1 MQVWPQV
8 AHMQRSNSKWTP
20 STHTVL
26 SAVFLAIHETARTA
40 LAVNKGNAIAC
51 VPTSSILHDNQ
62 HETISKTLWS
72 VATTETRSC
81 FLALLVKTA
90 LCFTP
95 ADRALPAQPKLGYLP
110 CKEAVRTAGVQLLL
124 SLQGNSHPLLML
136 RGTEQEFCSTS
147 TCRAF

>member
-26 SAVFLAIHETARTA
+26 SAVFLAIHETVPTA

-62 HETISKTLWS
+62 HETISKTL
-72 VATTETRSC
+72 
-81 FLALLVKTA
+81 
-90 LCFTP
+90 
-95 ADRALPAQPKLGYLP
+95 
-110 CKEAVRTAGVQLLL
+110 
-124 SLQGNSHPLLML
+124 
-136 RGTEQEFCSTS
+136 
-147 TCRAF
+147 